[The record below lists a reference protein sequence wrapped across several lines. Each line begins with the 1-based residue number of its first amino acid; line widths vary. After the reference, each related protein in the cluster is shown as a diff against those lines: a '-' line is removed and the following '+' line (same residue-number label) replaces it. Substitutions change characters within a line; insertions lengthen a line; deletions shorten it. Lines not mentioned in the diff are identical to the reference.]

1 MERRALVTG
10 AASGIGAACVRRLA
24 SDGVEVVAVD
34 ADADGLRELGP
45 GVHTVVADLA
55 ELDRLADL
63 PHDVDILVNNAG
75 VQHVAPIEQFPPD
88 RFGHILRLML
98 ESPFRLIRQSLP
110 HMYGRGWGRIVNI
123 SSVHGL
129 RASPFK
135 SAYVAAKH
143 GLEGLSKVVALEG
156 APHGVTSNCINPAY
170 VRTPLVTA
178 QLADQAGDARH
189 HRGRGAGQDPA
200 RAGRGEAADRAGRG
214 SRAAECA
221 LRPGLGLAHRDV
233 PGSRWRLD
241 RPLARSEGDPP
252 MATMTET
259 PKRTPIARVVGA
271 SLVGTTVEW
280 YDFFLY
286 GVAASVVFGDLFFP
300 KGEAL
305 TGTLLSFATF
315 AVGFFA
321 RPIGGVIFGHYGDRI
336 GRKKLLVL
344 SLLLMGVATFAIGL
358 LPTYAQVGA
367 LAPILLT
374 VLRLI
379 QGFALGGEWG
389 GAVLIVSEH
398 GSAERRGY
406 WASWPQAGA
415 PAGQLIANGVLA
427 ALAAFQS
434 DAAFDSWGW
443 RIPFLLSAVLVFI
456 GLWVRLRV
464 EESPLF
470 KQAQANQGDRPERM
484 PFVEVIT
491 RYPREVLT
499 AMGARMAE
507 NVSYYIFTIVIA
519 TYVKEQLG
527 LGKSFALNAV
537 LIGAA
542 VHFCAI
548 PLWGALSDRVGRKP
562 VYLIGAVGVGI
573 WGFVFFGLVDTKNF
587 AAAVLAVVV
596 GLVLHG
602 AMYGPQS
609 AFFTELF
616 GTRVR
621 YSGVSAGYQ
630 ISSIIAGGLAP
641 FIAVALLKAY
651 DSGFAISVYVAACA
665 VISVIAVL
673 SYGETR
679 QRDLRTID
687 R

>member
-1 MERRALVTG
+1 MSLSSTSPERT
-10 AASGIGAACVRRLA
+10 
-24 SDGVEVVAVD
+24 
-34 ADADGLRELGP
+34 
-45 GVHTVVADLA
+45 
-55 ELDRLADL
+55 
-63 PHDVDILVNNAG
+63 
-75 VQHVAPIEQFPPD
+75 
-88 RFGHILRLML
+88 
-98 ESPFRLIRQSLP
+98 
-110 HMYGRGWGRIVNI
+110 
-123 SSVHGL
+123 
-129 RASPFK
+129 K
-135 SAYVAAKH
+135 
-143 GLEGLSKVVALEG
+143 
-156 APHGVTSNCINPAY
+156 
-170 VRTPLVTA
+170 
-178 QLADQAGDARH
+178 
-189 HRGRGAGQDPA
+189 
-200 RAGRGEAADRAGRG
+200 
-214 SRAAECA
+214 
-221 LRPGLGLAHRDV
+221 
-233 PGSRWRLD
+233 
-241 RPLARSEGDPP
+241 
-252 MATMTET
+252 
-259 PKRTPIARVVGA
+259 TPIGRVVGA

-300 KGEAL
+300 KGEEL

-321 RPIGGVIFGHYGDRI
+321 RPFGGVVFGHFGDRL
-336 GRKKLLVL
+336 GRKNLLVL
-344 SLLLMGVATFAIGL
+344 SLLMMGVATFAIGL

-398 GSAERRGY
+398 GDPKRRGY

-434 DAAFDSWGW
+434 EEAFDSWGW
-443 RIPFLLSAVLVFI
+443 RIPFLLSAVLVLI

-470 KQAQANQGDRPERM
+470 KAARDKAEPSKSERL
-484 PFVEVIT
+484 PFIEVIT
-491 RYPREVLT
+491 KYPREVLT

-519 TYVKEQLG
+519 TYAKEHLG

-542 VHFCAI
+542 IHFCAI
-548 PLWGALSDRVGRKP
+548 PLWGALSDRIGRKP

-573 WGFVFFGLVDTKNF
+573 WAFVFFLLVDTKNF
-587 AAAVLAVVV
+587 GLAVLAVAV

-602 AMYGPQS
+602 AMYGPQAS
-609 AFFTELF
+609 FFTELF

-621 YSGVSAGYQ
+621 YSGVSVGYQ
-630 ISSIIAGGLAP
+630 LASIIAGGLAP

-651 DSGFAISVYVAACA
+651 DSGFAIAVYVAICA
-665 VISVIAVL
+665 VVSVIAVT

-679 QRDLRTID
+679 QRDLATVD
-687 R
+687 KG